1 MACETTKYVGR
12 DVVLEYAI
20 GCGDAK
26 PEEGD
31 WKRFGSLRTKEF
43 SLSWDTTDVTDSDSI
58 GALREN
64 LATFQ
69 NLTIA
74 GDGMAKASGAG
85 NLVELTKHFV
95 NPVATNGQPL
105 VWLRMT
111 FPDLTFT
118 AFMLL
123 SNLSRSA
130 PYDDAVTYSMEATA
144 TASDF
149 GLIVEDTPTGVAPT
163 GVTVSPSTGAIYADG
178 GTLQLSSVV
187 APAGANQGVTWTSE
201 TPLIASVSATGLVT
215 ALSDGT
221 ATIKATSMA
230 DATKSGTAT
239 IEVSNQT

>member
-20 GCGDAK
+20 GCGDAR
-26 PEEGD
+26 PNPSD

-69 NLTIA
+69 TLTIS
-74 GDGMAKASGAG
+74 GDGIAKASGAN
-85 NLVELTKHFV
+85 NLVELTKHVV
-95 NPVATNGQPL
+95 NPTATNGQPL

-123 SNLSRSA
+123 STLSRSA
-130 PYDDAVTYSMEATA
+130 PYDDVVTYSMEASA

-149 GLIVEDTPTGVAPT
+149 GLLVEDTPTGAAPT
-163 GVTVSPSTGAIYADG
+163 GVTVNAGAGIIDTDG
-178 GTLQLSSVV
+178 GTLQLSATV
-187 APAGANQGVTWTSE
+187 APAGAVQTVTWTSE
-201 TPLIASVSATGLVT
+201 TPLIATVSATGLVT
-215 ALSDGT
+215 AVADGT
-221 ATIKATSMA
+221 ATIKATSTV

>member
-12 DVVLEYAI
+12 DVVLEYSI
-20 GCGDAK
+20 GCGDEK
-26 PEEGD
+26 PLAGA

-43 SLSWDTTDVTDSDSI
+43 ALSWDTTDVTDSDSV

-69 NLTIA
+69 TLTIS
-74 GDGMAKASGAG
+74 GDGIAKASGVG

-95 NPVATNGQPL
+95 SPTATNGQPV

-130 PYDDAVTYSMEATA
+130 PYDDAVTYSLEAMA

-149 GLIVEDTPTGVAPT
+149 GLIVEDTIPPTPITSIAVTPT
-163 GVTVSPSTGAIYADG
+163 TGTISTPG
-178 GTLQLSSVV
+178 GTLQLSAS
-187 APAGANQGVTWTSE
+187 ALPASANQAVTWSSGAPT
-201 TPLIASVSATGLVT
+201 IATVNAAGLVT
-215 ALSDGT
+215 ALADGNAVITAKSASDP
-221 ATIKATSMA
+221 
-230 DATKSGTAT
+230 TKSATASIDVT
-239 IEVSNQT
+239 GQ

>member
-1 MACETTKYVGR
+1 MACETTKYEGR
-12 DVVLEYAI
+12 DVVLEYSI
-20 GCGDAK
+20 GCGDEK
-26 PEEGD
+26 PLPGA

-43 SLSWDTTDVTDSDSI
+43 ALSWDTTDVTDSDSV

-69 NLTIA
+69 TLTIS
-74 GDGMAKASGAG
+74 GDGIAKASGVG

-95 NPVATNGQPL
+95 SPTATNGQPV

-130 PYDDAVTYSMEATA
+130 PYDDAVTYSLEAMA

-149 GLIVEDTPTGVAPT
+149 GLIVEDTIPPTPITSIAVTPT
-163 GVTVSPSTGAIYADG
+163 TGTISTPG
-178 GTLQLSSVV
+178 GTLQLT
-187 APAGANQGVTWTSE
+187 ATTTPAGANQNVTWISSAPT
-201 TPLIASVSATGLVT
+201 IATVNATGLVT
-215 ALSDGT
+215 ALADGNAVITAKSTSDP
-221 ATIKATSMA
+221 
-230 DATKSGTAT
+230 TKSATASIAVT
-239 IEVSNQT
+239 GQ

>member
-12 DVVLEYAI
+12 DVVLEYSI
-20 GCGDAK
+20 GCGDEK
-26 PEEGD
+26 PLAGA

-43 SLSWDTTDVTDSDSI
+43 ALSWDTTDVTDSDSV

-69 NLTIA
+69 TLTIS
-74 GDGMAKASGAG
+74 GDGIAKASGIG

-95 NPVATNGQPL
+95 SPTATNGQPV

-130 PYDDAVTYSMEATA
+130 PYDDAVTYSLEAMA

-149 GLIVEDTPTGVAPT
+149 GLIVEDTIPPTPITSIAVTPIT
-163 GVTVSPSTGAIYADG
+163 GTISTPG
-178 GTLQLSSVV
+178 GTLQLSAS
-187 APAGANQGVTWTSE
+187 ALPASANQAVTWSSSAPT
-201 TPLIASVSATGLVT
+201 IATVNATGLVT
-215 ALSDGT
+215 ALADGNAVITAKSTSDP
-221 ATIKATSMA
+221 
-230 DATKSGTAT
+230 TKSATASIAVT
-239 IEVSNQT
+239 GQ

>member
-20 GCGDAK
+20 GCGDQK
-26 PEEGD
+26 PVDGD

-69 NLTIA
+69 NLTIS
-74 GDGMAKASGAG
+74 GDGMAKASGVG

-105 VWLRMT
+105 VWMRMT

-123 SNLSRSA
+123 STLSRSA

-163 GVTVSPSTGAIYADG
+163 GVTISPSTGTIDTDG
-178 GTLQLSSVV
+178 GTLQLSAVV
-187 APAGANQGVTWTSE
+187 APVGANQGVTWTSE
-201 TPLIASVSATGLVT
+201 TPLIATVNASGLVT
-215 ALSDGT
+215 AVADGT
-221 ATIKATSMA
+221 ATIKAASTVDPA
-230 DATKSGTAT
+230 KSNTAT

>member
-20 GCGDAK
+20 GCGDTK
-26 PEEGD
+26 PADAD

-69 NLTIA
+69 NLTIS
-74 GDGMAKASGAG
+74 GDGMAKASGVG

-95 NPVATNGQPL
+95 NPTATNGQPL
-105 VWLRMT
+105 VWMRMT

-123 SNLSRSA
+123 STLSRSA
-130 PYDDAVTYSMEATA
+130 PYDDAVTYSMEAMA

-163 GVTVSPSTGAIYADG
+163 SVTVTPATGTIAVDG
-178 GTLQLSSVV
+178 GTLQLAASVL
-187 APAGANQGVTWTSE
+187 PAGAVQSVTWASD
-201 TPLIASVSATGLVT
+201 TPLIATVSPSGLVT
-215 ALSDGT
+215 AVADGT
-221 ATIKATSMA
+221 ATIKATSTV
-230 DATKSGTAT
+230 DATKTNTAT

>member
-12 DVVLEYAI
+12 DVVLEYSI
-20 GCGDAK
+20 GCGDEK
-26 PEEGD
+26 PLPGA

-43 SLSWDTTDVTDSDSI
+43 ALSWDTTDVTDSDSV

-69 NLTIA
+69 TLTIS
-74 GDGMAKASGAG
+74 GDGIAKASGVG

-95 NPVATNGQPL
+95 SPTATNGQPV

-130 PYDDAVTYSMEATA
+130 PYDDAVTYSLEAMA

-149 GLIVEDTPTGVAPT
+149 GLIVEDTIPPTPITSIAVTPT
-163 GVTVSPSTGAIYADG
+163 TGTISTAG
-178 GTLQLSSVV
+178 GTLQLSAS
-187 APAGANQGVTWTSE
+187 ALPASANQAVTWSSSAPT
-201 TPLIASVSATGLVT
+201 IATVNAAGLVT
-215 ALSDGT
+215 ALADGNAVITAKSTSDP
-221 ATIKATSMA
+221 
-230 DATKSGTAT
+230 TKSATASIDVT
-239 IEVSNQT
+239 GQ